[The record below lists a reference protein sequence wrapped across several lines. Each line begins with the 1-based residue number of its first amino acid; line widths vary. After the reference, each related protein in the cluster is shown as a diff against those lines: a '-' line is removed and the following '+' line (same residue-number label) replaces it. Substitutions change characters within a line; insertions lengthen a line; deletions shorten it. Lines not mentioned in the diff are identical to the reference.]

1 MEFRIKHTWDGLPV
15 SHEPVTIGLRPDNA
29 GLLMEVRAPFF
40 NDPPAP
46 PGEPGKPFDGL
57 WDYEVVEAFFL
68 SDRTEQYLEVELCPH
83 GQYLLLLLAGR
94 RKAWKQEELPLEFEV
109 TRMKT
114 KWEGKALLPW
124 SYFPPCTD
132 KFNAFAIHGSGE
144 ERKYEALYPVPP
156 HQLQEGQ
163 EPDLLFYFSF
173 LTSPPLEVPFSGNFT
188 RYIFC
193 KSLLLLPYCPKSF
206 LLYRWFHAMEK
217 IEKAD

>member
-15 SHEPVTIGLRPDNA
+15 SHEPVSIGLRPDNA

-46 PGEPGKPFDGL
+46 PGEPGKPFGGL

-68 SDRTEQYLEVELCPH
+68 NDRTEQYLEVELCPH
-83 GQYLLLLLAGR
+83 GQYLLLLLSGR
-94 RKAWKQEELPLEFEV
+94 RKAWKEELPLEFEV

-124 SYFPPCTD
+124 SYFPPFTD

-144 ERKYEALYPVPP
+144 ERKHEALYPVPP
-156 HQLQEGQ
+156 HELQQGQ
-163 EPDLLFYFSF
+163 EPDFLICERWCATSRVKLQWLEQPAVKQHETCGLRGTENSFS
-173 LTSPPLEVPFSGNFT
+173 SIQKCKKNF
-188 RYIFC
+188 F
-193 KSLLLLPYCPKSF
+193 
-206 LLYRWFHAMEK
+206 
-217 IEKAD
+217 